1 MFCFDDC
8 CKSIWITLWTQRY
21 FWLSFLS
28 AREFNNSW
36 RNNRK
41 VFIVTVCSNNVVIFL
56 STVVSVQLLDL
67 PYLDLMTINFALNCL
82 TFYYL
87 VVSMAIEHVDDSSHI
102 VYPLQCYSVSACKA
116 EIWTVSSMGINGTL
130 HPRKMVQIH

>member
-1 MFCFDDC
+1 M
-8 CKSIWITLWTQRY
+8 
-21 FWLSFLS
+21 SFLS